1 MQIGS
6 PDAALACGALL
17 LFVRYISA
25 AFVLRSVLQYL
36 RTGDAGFRGIS
47 GPVGSNG
54 WWAGV
59 LFVLAL
65 MAGVFGPVAAL
76 LGLEPINV
84 LTTHDVQAPAVVAAV
99 VGIVCTVLAQLEM
112 GSSWRIGVREGEG
125 TALVTNGFFAVVRN
139 PIFTAMAITGAGLA
153 FMVPNAISMLG
164 FALLL
169 IALQLQVRV
178 VEEPYLRALH
188 GNTYAAYEESV
199 GRFVPLL
206 GRRSPRT

>member
-1 MQIGS
+1 M
-6 PDAALACGALL
+6 
-17 LFVRYISA
+17 LFVVYISA
-25 AFVLRSVLQYL
+25 AFVLRSVLQYR

-47 GPVGSNG
+47 GPVGSSR
-54 WWAGV
+54 WWTGA

-65 MAGVFGPVAAL
+65 VTGVFGPVAAL
-76 LGLEPINV
+76 LGLEPIKV
-84 LTTHDVQAPAVVAAV
+84 LTTHDVQVPAVVAAV

-112 GSSWRIGVREGEG
+112 ASSWRIGVREGEG

-139 PIFTAMAITGAGLA
+139 PIFTAMAITAGTWRSLC
-153 FMVPNAISMLG
+153 PTPSRCLG

-188 GNTYAAYEESV
+188 GETYAAYEESV
-199 GRFVPLL
+199 GRFVPLV
-206 GRRSPRT
+206 GRRSTRT